1 MRLIPSGLQIQA
13 DFNCEFEGHAFT
25 IKAIDKVIAVE
36 VSDLMS
42 GIRLLRQLFGHAI
55 LRANGNQLGE
65 WLVML
70 DSTLEF
76 RVGLMFC
83 MPEGV
88 DDLTPCFGK
97 LLPTTIAHRQ
107 SYANPILT

>member
-76 RVGLMFC
+76 RVGGIC
-83 MPEGV
+83 V
-88 DDLTPCFGK
+88 ASSVTD
-97 LLPTTIAHRQ
+97 R
-107 SYANPILT
+107 